1 VSVLPTPVTRVLVV
15 GLLMAACLA
24 VTAPVGAPPTAEAST
39 STPVMSSP
47 RVGASALT
55 AWFRAHEPTG
65 STARASV
72 PVEELARLYIEEG
85 RAEGVA
91 GDAAFVQAVI
101 ETGWFRWPRG
111 QVTPEHNNFA
121 GIGACDG
128 GTCTVAR
135 FPDARTG
142 VRAQIQHLRAY
153 ADPTVTER
161 NLANPLVSPRF
172 HLVSPK
178 GMAPTWEQFGGGVWA
193 TDPLYGRKIL
203 DRYASLLAHAGARG
217 TLGGASRTFSDVPSS
232 HPHAR
237 SIAAVAERGITRGCG
252 DGHTFCPDDTV
263 TRGQVATFVT
273 RAFDLPAGATG
284 TFSDVGGVHAPGIE
298 ALAAAGITRG
308 CGDGRFCPADGLTRA
323 QMASLLARTLELPRG
338 SSTFVDVPPGHAHG
352 ATISSLADAGITLG
366 CSAQRF
372 CPDEVVSRAQM
383 ASFLDR
389 ALQR

>member
-1 VSVLPTPVTRVLVV
+1 MSVLPTAVTRVLVV
-15 GLLMAACLA
+15 GLLLATCLA
-24 VTAPVGAPPTAEAST
+24 VTAPVGAPSAAEAST

-47 RVGASALT
+47 RVGATALT
-55 AWFRAHEPTG
+55 TWFRANEPSG

-72 PVEELARLYIEEG
+72 PVDELARLYLEEG

-91 GDAAFVQAVI
+91 GDIAFVQAVL
-101 ETGWFRWPRG
+101 ETGWFRWPGG

-135 FPDARTG
+135 FADARTG

-161 NLANPLVSPRF
+161 NLAHPLESPRF

-178 GMAPTWEQFGGGVWA
+178 GMAPTWEQFGDGVWA
-193 TDPLYGRKIL
+193 TDPLYSRKIL
-203 DRYASLLAHAGARG
+203 DRYASLLAHAGVRG
-217 TLGGASRTFSDVPSS
+217 GFTGVSGTFADVPSS

-252 DGHTFCPDDTV
+252 DGRTFCPDDTV

-273 RAFDLPAGATG
+273 RAFDLPAGKTG
-284 TFSDVGGVHAPGIE
+284 TFVDVGGVHAPGIE
-298 ALAAAGITRG
+298 ALAAARITRG
-308 CGDGRFCPADGLTRA
+308 CSADRFCPADGLTRA
-323 QMASLLARTLELPRG
+323 QMASLLARTLDLPRG
-338 SSTFVDVPPGHAHG
+338 SSTFTDVPAGHTHA
-352 ATISSLADAGITLG
+352 ATIASLADAGITRG
-366 CSAQRF
+366 CSADRF

-389 ALQR
+389 ALVR

>member
-1 VSVLPTPVTRVLVV
+1 VSVLPTPVTRVLV
-15 GLLMAACLA
+15 GLLLAAGLA
-24 VTAPVGAPPTAEAST
+24 VTAPVGGSATAEAST

-47 RVGASALT
+47 RVGATALA
-55 AWFRAHEPTG
+55 AWFRAHEP
-65 STARASV
+65 SSSAARASV
-72 PVEELARLYIEEG
+72 PVEELARLYVEEG

-91 GDAAFVQAVI
+91 GDLAFVQGVL

-111 QVTPEHNNFA
+111 QVTPSHNNFA

-153 ADPTVTER
+153 ADPTVTAH
-161 NLANPLVSPRF
+161 NLAHPLESPRF

-203 DRYASLLAHAGARG
+203 DLYASVLAHAGARG
-217 TLGGASRTFSDVPSS
+217 TLGGASRSFSDVPSS

-252 DGHTFCPDDTV
+252 DGRTFCPDDTV

-273 RAFDLPAGATG
+273 RAFQLPAGATG
-284 TFSDVGGVHAPGIE
+284 TFVDVGGVHAPGIE

-308 CGDGRFCPADGLTRA
+308 CGNGRTFCPNDGLTRG
-323 QMASLLARTLELPRG
+323 QMASLLARTLDLPTG
-338 SSTFVDVPPGHAHG
+338 SSTFVDVPRGHAHG
-352 ATISSLADAGITLG
+352 ATIASLADAGITRG
-366 CSAQRF
+366 CGDGRF